1 MKELQLLFLVLT
13 TAVMSAQV
21 EAPQPSP
28 QGKIQQKVGLTDVAI
43 EYSRPG
49 MKGRTIF
56 GDLVPYGELW
66 RTGANA
72 NTTIS
77 FSDDVTIEGNT
88 LKAGKYAIYTVPR
101 EKNWQVIFYKN
112 TDNWGVP
119 QEWDESK
126 VALKAT
132 AEVDEL
138 PFDVE
143 TFTIFLNNLTN
154 DSGVLEFV
162 WANKIASLPFQVPTE
177 KKAMASIDRI
187 MNGPTANDYFSAA
200 AYYHDAGKDL
210 NKAYEWIKKA
220 AEMAGED
227 AYWVFRKKSLIEA
240 DLGKKQEAI
249 ASAKRSLASAKKN
262 GNPDYVKLNEDSL
275 KEWGAMK

>member
-1 MKELQLLFLVLT
+1 MKRLQLLLLVLA
-13 TAVMSAQV
+13 TAGMSAQV
-21 EAPQPSP
+21 QTPQPSP
-28 QGKIQQKVGLTDVAI
+28 FGKIEQKVGLTDVKI

-56 GDLVPYGELW
+56 GDLVPYDKLW

-72 NTTIS
+72 NTTIT

-88 LKAGKYAIYTVPR
+88 LKEGEYAIYTIPH
-101 EKNWQVIFYKN
+101 EKSWQVIFYKN
-112 TDNWGVP
+112 TFNWGVP

-132 AEVDEL
+132 ANVEEL

-143 TFTIFLNNLTN
+143 TFTIFINNLTN
-154 DSGVLEFV
+154 DSGVLEFI
-162 WANKIASLPFQVPTE
+162 WANKVASLSFQVPTDS
-177 KKAMASIDRI
+177 KAMASIDRI

-200 AYYHDAGKDL
+200 AYYHDSGKDID
-210 NKAYEWIKKA
+210 KAYTWINKA
-220 AEMAGED
+220 AEMAGDD
-227 AYWVFRKKSLIEA
+227 AYWVLRKKSLIEA
-240 DLGKKQEAI
+240 DLGKKKEAI
-249 ASAKRSLASAKKN
+249 ATAKRSLASAKKN

-275 KEWGAMK
+275 KEWGGM

>member
-1 MKELQLLFLVLT
+1 MKTIITSLLICFCLT
-13 TAVMSAQV
+13 ASGQV
-21 EAPQPSP
+21 QAPQPSP
-28 QGKIQQKVGLTDVAI
+28 LGKIEQKVGLTNVSV

-49 MKGRTIF
+49 MRGRTIF
-56 GDLVPYGELW
+56 GDLVPYGKIW

-77 FSDDVTIEGNT
+77 FSDDVTIEGNS
-88 LKAGKYAIYTVPR
+88 LKEGKYAIYTIPN
-101 EKNWQVIFYKN
+101 EENWQVIFYKS

-132 AEVDEL
+132 AEVEQL
-138 PFDVE
+138 PFE
-143 TFTIFLNNLTN
+143 IESFTIFINNLTD
-154 DSGVLEFV
+154 DSCVLEFV
-162 WANKIASLPFQVPTE
+162 WADKVATLPIQFPTDE
-177 KKAMASIDRI
+177 KTMASIDNI

-200 AYYHDAGKDL
+200 AYYHDSGKDL
-210 NKAYEWIKKA
+210 NKAYTWITKA
-220 AEMAGED
+220 ADMAGED

-275 KEWGAMK
+275 KEWGGM